1 MDPLTNTTAIVL
13 QFDSKKS
20 TITIGQNILASISSL
35 IPYKHWD
42 VIAAIVSDTVYALH
56 KEAVDLSLSSINAI
70 PITYSDSEQNKSY
83 ACAERYFNQLLEKQC
98 TRNSLVVGIGGGVTT
113 DFAGYVASAYM
124 RGIDVVYVPT
134 TLLGMVDASIG
145 GKVAVNIK
153 AGKNI
158 VGHFHQ
164 PDYIIIDINF
174 LQTLPQS
181 EWRCGMAEVVKHALV
196 GDNPTLKI
204 LQNNE
209 IRYGHIDNSLYN
221 CINSSVRFKSSVV
234 EQDEYEKNIRA
245 ILNYGHTVGH
255 AIESLFEYRLSH
267 GEAVAAGMLVESYIS
282 MKEGMPK
289 ADFDSI
295 SDILSAYSLL
305 PKISFDPGLIIN
317 HMMYDKKNIKGK
329 IRFVLLESIGKPRI
343 GCEVS
348 DQLLIEAL
356 NFYLATAGR

>member
-1 MDPLTNTTAIVL
+1 VDSLNNTTAFDL
-13 QFDSKKS
+13 EFDSKKS
-20 TITIGQNILASISSL
+20 TITIGQKILATISSL
-35 IPYKHWD
+35 IPYKQWD
-42 VIAAIVSDTVYALH
+42 VIVAIVSDTVYTLH
-56 KEAVDLSLSSINAI
+56 KEVVDHSLTLIDAI
-70 PITYSDSEQNKSY
+70 PINYNDTEQNKSY
-83 ACAERYFNQLLEKQC
+83 AYAEKYFNQLLEKQC
-98 TRNSLVVGIGGGVTT
+98 TRNSLVIGIGGGVTT

-134 TLLGMVDASIG
+134 TLLAMVDASIG

-164 PDYIIIDINF
+164 PNYIIIDVNF
-174 LQTLPQS
+174 LHTLPQS

-196 GDNPTLKI
+196 GDSSSLEI

-209 IRYGHIDNSLYN
+209 IQYGHIDNSLYN
-221 CINSSVRFKSSVV
+221 CINSSVRFKASIV
-234 EQDEYEKNIRA
+234 EKDEYEKNIRA

-255 AIESLFEYRLSH
+255 AIESLFEYTMSH

-289 ADFDSI
+289 ADFDTI
-295 SDILSAYSLL
+295 RDILSAYSLL
-305 PKISFDPGLIIN
+305 PKISFDPRLIIN
-317 HMMYDKKNIKGK
+317 HMIYDKKNIKGK

-343 GCEVS
+343 GCEVN
-348 DQLLIEAL
+348 DLLLMEAL
-356 NFYLATAGR
+356 NFYLKMVNR